1 MFFVK
6 AYIKKKYLQHFESD
20 VHVAY
25 APSLCV
31 EELTLGKV

>member
-6 AYIKKKYLQHFESD
+6 AYKKNKYLQHFESD

-25 APSLCV
+25 APSPCV
-31 EELTLGKV
+31 EELTLSKV